1 MTSLVTR
8 DLKVH
13 FGGVKALDGVSLSLR
28 QGGVHAIIG
37 PNGAGK
43 TSLINAIT
51 GVYPATAGSVDL
63 DGVDVTDLP
72 AHKLARFGIT
82 RTFQNLQIF
91 WTMTALE
98 NVVCG
103 FYLQN
108 HHGFWRGLLR
118 TPGLVRRTRAIEAEA
133 RAILESVN
141 LGDRAMEMAK
151 NLSYGELKRL
161 EIARAIASKPK
172 ILFLDEP
179 VAGCTSVEKTALGQ
193 VIRALAD
200 ATETTI
206 VLVEHDMKLV
216 MSISDRVTVLVRG
229 KIFADGAADA
239 VRNDAA
245 VIEAYLGAPRKPR
258 QEKSYAS
265 AG

>member
-1 MTSLVTR
+1 MTALVTK

-13 FGGVKALDGVSLSLR
+13 FGGVRALDGVTLSFR
-28 QGGVHAIIG
+28 RGGVHAIIG

-43 TSLINAIT
+43 TSLINAVT
-51 GVYPATAGSVDL
+51 GVYRATAGFVQL
-63 DGVDVTDLP
+63 DGIDVTDLP
-72 AHKLARFGIT
+72 AHKLARSGIT

-118 TPGLVRRTRAIEAEA
+118 TPSLVRRSRAIEQEA
-133 RAILESVN
+133 LAILASVD
-141 LGDRAMEMAK
+141 LADRASEMAK

-161 EIARAIASKPK
+161 EIARSIAGKPRL
-172 ILFLDEP
+172 LFLDEP
-179 VAGCTSVEKTALGQ
+179 VAGCTSAEKKALGE
-193 VIRALAD
+193 VIRNLAD

-229 KIFADGAADA
+229 QVFADGTAQA
-239 VRNDAA
+239 VRGDAR
-245 VIEAYLGAPRKPR
+245 VVEAYLGAPKRK

>member
-28 QGGVHAIIG
+28 QGGVHAI
-37 PNGAGK
+37 NGAGK
-43 TSLINAIT
+43 TSFINAVT
-51 GVYPATAGSVDL
+51 GLYRATAGTVSI
-63 DGVDVTDLP
+63 DGTDVTDLP
-72 AHKLARFGIT
+72 AHKLARRGVT

-91 WTMTALE
+91 WTMTVLE

-103 FYLQN
+103 FYLASD
-108 HHGFWRGLLR
+108 HGFWRALLR
-118 TPGLVRRTRAIEAEA
+118 TPGLVRRSQLREEEA
-133 RAILESVN
+133 RSILESVG
-141 LGDRAMEMAK
+141 LGGRVSEMAK

-179 VAGCTSVEKTALGQ
+179 VAGCTGMEKKALGH
-193 VIRALAD
+193 VIRAQAD
-200 ATETTI
+200 STDTTI

-229 KIFADGAADA
+229 RVFADDTPEA

-245 VIEAYLGAPRKPR
+245 VVEAYLGVQKAK
-258 QEKSYAS
+258 QERSYAS

>member
-1 MTSLVTR
+1 MTTLSTR

-51 GVYPATAGSVDL
+51 GVYRATAGTVDL
-63 DGVDVTDLP
+63 DGKDITDWP
-72 AHKLARFGIT
+72 AHVLARHGVT

-118 TPGLVRRTRAIEAEA
+118 TPGLVRRSRAIEQEA
-133 RAILESVN
+133 RAILDSVN
-141 LGDRAMEMAK
+141 LGDRSVEMAK

-161 EIARAIASKPK
+161 EIARAIASKPT

-179 VAGCTSVEKTALGQ
+179 VAGCTGAEKKALGR
-193 VIRALAD
+193 VIRGLAN
-200 ATETTI
+200 TTGTTI

-229 KIFADGAADA
+229 RVFADDTPEA
-239 VRNDAA
+239 VRNDTG
-245 VIEAYLGAPRKPR
+245 VVEAYLGPQKPK
-258 QEKSYAS
+258 QERSYAA

>member
-1 MTSLVTR
+1 MTALVTR

-43 TSLINAIT
+43 TSLINAVT
-51 GVYPATAGSVDL
+51 GVYPATAGSVEL
-63 DGVDVTDLP
+63 DGVDMTGFP
-72 AHKLARFGIT
+72 AHKLARYGIT
-82 RTFQNLQIF
+82 RTFQNLQVF

-108 HHGFWRGLLR
+108 RHGFWRGLLR
-118 TPGLVRRTRAIEAEA
+118 TPGLVRQSRAIEQEA
-133 RAILESVN
+133 HTILESVN
-141 LGDRAMEMAK
+141 LGDRATEMAK

-179 VAGCTSVEKTALGQ
+179 VAGCTSGEKKSLGL

-229 KIFADGAADA
+229 KTFADGTAEA

>member
-1 MTSLVTR
+1 MTTLLTR

-13 FGGVKALDGVSLSLR
+13 FGGVKALDGVSLALR

-43 TSLINAIT
+43 TSFINAIT
-51 GVYPATAGSVDL
+51 GVYRATSGTVSLNGTDI
-63 DGVDVTDLP
+63 TDLS
-72 AHKLARFGIT
+72 AHKLARCGVT

-103 FYLQN
+103 SYLAN
-108 HHGFWRGLLR
+108 HRGFWGGLLR
-118 TPGLVRRTRAIEAEA
+118 TPGLVRRSQAIEREA

-141 LGDRAMEMAK
+141 LGDRATEMAK

-161 EIARAIASKPK
+161 EIARAIASRPK
-172 ILFLDEP
+172 VLFLDEP
-179 VAGCTSVEKTALGQ
+179 VAGCTGAEKKSLGH

-200 ATETTI
+200 TTDTSI

-216 MSISDRVTVLVRG
+216 MSISDRVTVLVGGR
-229 KIFADGAADA
+229 IFADGAPEA
-239 VRNDAA
+239 VRNNAA
-245 VIEAYLGAPRKPR
+245 VIEAYLGARKPE
-258 QEKSYAS
+258 QEKNYAS

>member
-1 MTSLVTR
+1 VTALVTR

-13 FGGVKALDGVSLSLR
+13 FGGVKALDGVSLALR
-28 QGGVHAIIG
+28 HGGVHAIIG

-43 TSLINAIT
+43 TSFINAIT
-51 GVYPATAGSVDL
+51 GVYRATSGTVDL
-63 DGVDVTDLP
+63 DGIDVTDLP
-72 AHKLARFGIT
+72 AHQLARCGVT
-82 RTFQNLQIF
+82 RTFQNLQVF

-103 FYLQN
+103 FYLAN
-108 HHGFWRGLLR
+108 DHGFWRALLR
-118 TPGLVRRTRAIEAEA
+118 TPRLIRRSQSFEKEAQT
-133 RAILESVN
+133 ILESVG
-141 LGDRAMEMAK
+141 LGDRASEMAK

-161 EIARAIASKPK
+161 EIARAIASKPR

-179 VAGCTSVEKTALGQ
+179 VAGCTSAEKKSLGQ
-193 VIRALAD
+193 VIRALANST
-200 ATETTI
+200 ATAI

-216 MSISDRVTVLVRG
+216 MSISDRVTVLVQG
-229 KIFADGAADA
+229 KIFADGTPEA

-245 VIEAYLGAPRKPR
+245 VIEVYLGAQKVK
-258 QEKSYAS
+258 QERSYAS

>member
-1 MTSLVTR
+1 MTVLVTE

-13 FGGVKALDGVSLSLR
+13 FGGVRALDGVTLSFR
-28 QGGVHAIIG
+28 SGGVHAIIG

-43 TSLINAIT
+43 TSLINAVT
-51 GVYPATAGSVDL
+51 GVYRATAGRVQL
-63 DGVDVTDLP
+63 DGTDITYLP
-72 AHKLARFGIT
+72 AHKLARSGIT

-91 WTMTALE
+91 WTMTTLE

-118 TPGLVRRTRAIEAEA
+118 APGLVGRSRAIEQEA
-133 RAILESVN
+133 LAILASVD
-141 LGDRAMEMAK
+141 LADRASEMAK

-161 EIARAIASKPK
+161 EIARSIAGKPRL
-172 ILFLDEP
+172 LFLDEP
-179 VAGCTSVEKTALGQ
+179 VAGCTSAEKKALGE
-193 VIRALAD
+193 VVRNLAD

-229 KIFADGAADA
+229 QVFADGTAHA
-239 VRNDAA
+239 VRSDAR
-245 VIEAYLGAPRKPR
+245 VVEAYLGAQRPKW
-258 QEKSYAS
+258 EKSYAS

>member
-1 MTSLVTR
+1 
-8 DLKVH
+8 VH
-13 FGGVKALDGVSLSLR
+13 FGGVRALDGVSLSLR

-43 TSLINAIT
+43 TSFINAIT
-51 GVYPATAGSVDL
+51 GVYRASAGTVTL
-63 DGVDVTDLP
+63 DGANVTDLP
-72 AHKLARFGIT
+72 AHKLARRGIT

-103 FYLQN
+103 FYLAN
-108 HHGFWRGLLR
+108 HRSFWRGLLR
-118 TPGLVRRTRAIEAEA
+118 TPGLVRRSQALEQEA
-133 RAILESVN
+133 RAILESVD
-141 LGDRAMEMAK
+141 LGERAAEMAK

-179 VAGCTSVEKTALGQ
+179 VAGCTGAEKTALGR
-193 VIRALAD
+193 VICALAK

-229 KIFADGAADA
+229 RIFADGTTDA

-245 VIEAYLGAPRKPR
+245 VIEAYLGAQKPKR
-258 QEKSYAS
+258 ERSYAS

>member
-1 MTSLVTR
+1 MSALVTR

-13 FGGVKALDGVSLSLR
+13 FGGVKALDGVSLTLR

-51 GVYPATAGSVDL
+51 GVYRATAGSVCL
-63 DGVDVTDLP
+63 DGTDVTDLP
-72 AHKLARFGIT
+72 AHKLAGRGVT

-103 FYLQN
+103 FYLQSR
-108 HHGFWRGLLR
+108 HGFWRSLLR
-118 TPGLVRRTRAIEAEA
+118 TPALVRRSRIIEQEA
-133 RAILESVN
+133 RAILAKVG
-141 LGDRAMEMAK
+141 LGDRETEMAK

-161 EIARAIASKPK
+161 EIARAIASRPR

-179 VAGCTSVEKTALGQ
+179 VAGCTSAEKKALGQ
-193 VIRALAD
+193 VIRAMAD
-200 ATETTI
+200 ATDATI

-229 KIFADGAADA
+229 RVFADGTADA
-239 VRNDAA
+239 VRNDAG
-245 VIEAYLGAPRKPR
+245 VIEAYLGARKPK
-258 QEKSYAS
+258 QEKSYAA

>member
-1 MTSLVTR
+1 MRALVTR

-51 GVYPATAGSVDL
+51 GVYRATAGTVEL
-63 DGVDVTDLP
+63 DEMNVTDFP
-72 AHKLARFGIT
+72 AHKLARYGIT

-103 FYLQN
+103 FYLRN

-118 TPGLVRRTRAIEAEA
+118 TPALVRRSRAIEQEA
-133 RAILESVN
+133 RAILESVS
-141 LGDRAMEMAK
+141 LGDRAMETAK

-161 EIARAIASKPK
+161 EIARAIASKPN

-179 VAGCTSVEKTALGQ
+179 VAGCASAEKKALGR
-193 VIRALAD
+193 VIRALAN

-229 KIFADGAADA
+229 KIFADGTAEA
-239 VRNDAA
+239 VRNDAG
-245 VIEAYLGAPRKPR
+245 VVEAYLGAQKPK
-258 QEKSYAS
+258 QEMSYAS

>member
-1 MTSLVTR
+1 MTALATEN
-8 DLKVH
+8 LKVH
-13 FGGVKALDGVSLSLR
+13 FGGVRALDGVSLSFR
-28 QGGVHAIIG
+28 ESGVHAIIG

-43 TSLINAIT
+43 TSLINAVT
-51 GVYPATAGSVDL
+51 GVYRATSGRVEL
-63 DGVDVTDLP
+63 DGTDVTDLP
-72 AHKLARFGIT
+72 AHRLAQSGIT

-118 TPGLVRRTRAIEAEA
+118 TPGLVRRSRAIEQEA
-133 RAILESVN
+133 LAILASVD
-141 LGDRAMEMAK
+141 LADRASEMAK

-161 EIARAIASKPK
+161 EIARAIAGKPRL
-172 ILFLDEP
+172 LFLDEP
-179 VAGCTSVEKTALGQ
+179 VAGCTSSEKKALGE
-193 VIRALAD
+193 VIRNLAD
-200 ATETTI
+200 ATETAI

-229 KIFADGAADA
+229 QVFADGTAQA
-239 VRNDAA
+239 VRNDAR
-245 VIEAYLGAPRKPR
+245 VVEAYLGAPRPK

>member
-1 MTSLVTR
+1 MSALVTQN
-8 DLKVH
+8 LKVH

-51 GVYPATAGSVDL
+51 GVYRATAGSILL
-63 DGVDVTDLP
+63 DGTDVTNLP
-72 AHKLARFGIT
+72 AYKLAGRGVT

-103 FYLQN
+103 FYLQT
-108 HHGFWRGLLR
+108 HHGFWHGLLR
-118 TPGLVRRTRAIEAEA
+118 TPALVRRSRIIEREA
-133 RAILESVN
+133 RAILASVG
-141 LGDRAMEMAK
+141 LGDRATEMAK
-151 NLSYGELKRL
+151 NLPYGELKRL
-161 EIARAIASKPK
+161 EIARAIASRPK

-179 VAGCTSVEKTALGQ
+179 VAGCTSAEKKALGQ
-193 VIRALAD
+193 VIRALAS
-200 ATETTI
+200 ATDTTI

-216 MSISDRVTVLVRG
+216 MSISDRVTVLVHGRV
-229 KIFADGAADA
+229 FADGTADA
-239 VRNDAA
+239 VRKDAG
-245 VIEAYLGAPRKPR
+245 VIEAYLGAQKPE
-258 QEKSYAS
+258 QEKSYAA